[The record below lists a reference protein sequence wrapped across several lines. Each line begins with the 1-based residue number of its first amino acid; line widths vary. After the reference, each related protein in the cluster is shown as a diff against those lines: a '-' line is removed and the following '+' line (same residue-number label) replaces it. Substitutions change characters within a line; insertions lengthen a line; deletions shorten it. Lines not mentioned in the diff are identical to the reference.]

1 MDTQLNKQYL
11 YGKKHAENMHQKL
24 VSDPLGKGPK
34 INNPYRKR
42 FTK

>member
-1 MDTQLNKQYL
+1 MVKN
-11 YGKKHAENMHQKL
+11 HAENEHQNL

-42 FTK
+42 FTI